1 MNLDD
6 FARVGKAALDSID
19 TLLAA
24 WLPNGVREGAEF
36 CVGSRDGE
44 AGQSL
49 RVRLTGTKAGVWSD
63 FSSDGEAGGDLISL
77 YGFLHR
83 LSPGRACAA
92 LAEQLGIELTKSDR
106 SAHFPRRPESILP
119 KAALSR
125 APAQA
130 GKGVEAAVADMVL
143 PKPPINLAPA
153 QAGKG
158 VEAPANKKTRTP
170 WKPMLP
176 VPADAGPYPKAHVMR
191 GKPEALWEYRD
202 ADGLLLGVIYRFVRS
217 DGKGKEVLPC
227 VYAENPDIGA
237 REWRWM
243 AFPEPRPLYLRGPHR
258 PGSPLV
264 VVEGEKCTDK
274 AHALLGDEFEFVS
287 WPGGGKAVDKAGWSA
302 IRDRDVILWADADGK
317 VYKEGHELAGQ
328 LMPEEKQPG
337 MIAMQKVA
345 AILRAQG
352 CTVYFVDIPPP
363 GSVPDGWDIADLID
377 GGGTSDDVIAWLS
390 HLRAEAVSQGSPADP
405 APAGESAEPDGMPA
419 WLDAPGPD
427 DTSSAPTPRGA
438 GAGGG
443 KGRSLRDMLIQTAN
457 GGIKGCRENVFTVM
471 QHDER
476 LIGAVGLD
484 LFSGLQIKRKPLPW
498 PSEPG
503 EWTEADD
510 FFLGLYMS
518 EKHSLLLAALG
529 DIERGVAQA
538 ARMHAFNPVT
548 DYMDKCYAG
557 WDGQA
562 RVATAFSAYWG
573 CADSEYLQLVSTM
586 FFTGMV
592 VRGYRPGVKH
602 DYAPVFEGGQG
613 QGKSTALKVLAGDWF
628 ADTPFRMGEK
638 DGFLAIQ
645 GVLLYEIAELEQFN
659 RSEVTAVK
667 AFMSST
673 VDRYR
678 EPYGRRMKNVPRR
691 CAFSA
696 TTNEGEYFKDTTGN
710 RRFWPVVTGR
720 IDIAALERDRDQ
732 LFGEAVA
739 LWKAGVKWWPTPE
752 QQRRLIDS
760 QQEDREIPD
769 VWHGRIYEYLQGLD
783 SDGKPVIAG
792 KINRVTARELLVKC
806 LHYEMSKLG
815 PARNET
821 MRISAIMRKLGWIK
835 DRETGGAR
843 ERFYTRPEA
852 APTASPEGGNHALP
866 K

>member
-1 MNLDD
+1 LDD
-6 FARVGKAALDSID
+6 FVRVNKAALDSIE
-19 TLLAA
+19 TLLGA
-24 WLPNGVREGAEF
+24 WLPNGVRSGVEF
-36 CVGSRDGE
+36 CVGSRHGE

-49 RVRLTGTKAGVWSD
+49 RVRLTGDKAGVWSD

-77 YGFLHR
+77 YGFIHG

-92 LAEQLGIELTKSDR
+92 LAEQLGTELTKSDR
-106 SAHFPRRPESILP
+106 SAPIPRQPAHPMP
-119 KAALSR
+119 KAASGR

-130 GKGVEAAVADMVL
+130 GEGGKAAAADMLL
-143 PKPPINLAPA
+143 PKTPINPAHA

-176 VPADAGPYPKAHVMR
+176 VPDDAGPYPKAHLMR
-191 GKPEALWEYRD
+191 GKPEASWEYRD
-202 ADGLLLGVIYRFVRS
+202 VDGKLLGVIYRFVRS

-227 VYAENPDIGA
+227 VYAENPETGTRD
-237 REWRWM
+237 WRWM

-258 PGSPLV
+258 LQVPLV
-264 VVEGEKCTDK
+264 VVEGEKCTDS
-274 AHALLGDEFEFVS
+274 AHELLGDEVEFVS
-287 WPGGGKAVDKAGWSA
+287 WPGGGKAVDKANWTA
-302 IRDRDVILWADADGK
+302 IRDREVILWADADSK
-317 VYKEGHELAGQ
+317 VYKENHERSGE
-328 LMPEEKQPG
+328 LMPEAEQPG
-337 MIAMQKVA
+337 MNAMQKVA

-352 CTVYFVDIPPP
+352 CTVYFVDIPAP
-363 GSVPDGWDIADLID
+363 GEVPDGWDVADLIQS
-377 GGGTSDDVIAWLS
+377 GGTSADVLAWLS
-390 HLRAEAVSQGSPADP
+390 HLRVEPSEAESAVVPMAAEADATGQD
-405 APAGESAEPDGMPA
+405 DIPA
-419 WLDAPGPD
+419 WLDVPD
-427 DTSSAPTPRGA
+427 PEDSSSASIPRGA

-443 KGRSLRDMLIQTAN
+443 NGRNLRSKLIQTSN

-498 PSEPG
+498 ASESG

-510 FFLGLYMS
+510 FSLGVYMS
-518 EKHSLLLAALG
+518 QNHSLLLAAIG

-548 DYMDKCYAG
+548 DYMDRCAAE
-557 WDGQA
+557 WDGQS
-562 RVATAFSAYWG
+562 RVATALSTYWG
-573 CADSEYLQLVSTM
+573 CEDSEYLRLVATM

-843 ERFYTRPEA
+843 ERFYTRPEPLPA
-852 APTASPEGGNHALP
+852 ASSQGGSDGLP
-866 K
+866 N